1 LPTDTIV
8 LMNILVTGGAGF
20 IGSHIVAELAA
31 QGHAPVIIDSM
42 VNSDQIMID
51 GIEKI
56 TGQQVSF
63 YDADIR
69 NTDKVTEILQQHHC
83 DAVIHLAAFKSV
95 GESVKDPLKY
105 YDNNMNGLISV
116 LEAMSKAG
124 TNLIIFS
131 SSTTVY
137 GDPET
142 LPMTEGSPIQPPTNP
157 YGATKQ
163 MAEQIIQDTC
173 KATGIRSVLLRYFNP
188 VGAHP
193 SGLIG
198 ELPIGVPNFLLPYIM
213 QTVTGARDH
222 LTVFGSDYDTPDG
235 SPMRDYIH
243 VVDLAK
249 AHIAALHHVE
259 KSQENTEVFNIGTG
273 KPTSVLEFI
282 HTFEKANDV
291 KIPYQV
297 GPRRA
302 GDIACAYASVDKA
315 NKVLGWKAEHTLEQA
330 LKDAW
335 HWQQGLE
342 KSVF

>member
-1 LPTDTIV
+1 
-8 LMNILVTGGAGF
+8 MNILVTGGAGF
-20 IGSHIVAELAA
+20 IGSHIVTELTT
-31 QGHAPVIIDSM
+31 QGHTPIIIDTM
-42 VNSDQIMID
+42 VNSDPIMLR

-56 TGQQVSF
+56 TDQKIPY
-63 YDADIR
+63 YDEDIR
-69 NTDKVTEILQQHHC
+69 HTEKVEEILRHHQC
-83 DAVIHLAAFKSV
+83 EAVIHLAAFKSV
-95 GESVKDPLKY
+95 GESVQDPLKY
-105 YDNNMNGLISV
+105 YDNNVNGIISI
-116 LEAMSKAG
+116 LKAMDKTK
-124 TNLIIFS
+124 TNLFIFS

-137 GDPET
+137 GDPDT
-142 LPMTEGSPIQPPTNP
+142 LPMTEGSPTQSPASP

-173 KATGIRSVLLRYFNP
+173 KATSIQSVSLRYFNP

-193 SGLIG
+193 SGHIG

-213 QTVTGARDH
+213 QTVTGVRDH

-249 AHIAALHHVE
+249 AHIAALHHLE
-259 KSQENTEVFNIGTG
+259 ISQDDMDVFNIGTG
-273 KPTSVLEFI
+273 TPTSVLEFI
-282 HTFEKANDV
+282 RTFEKTNDV
-291 KIPYQV
+291 KVPYQV

-315 NKVLGWKAEHTLEQA
+315 NAVLNWKAEHTLERA

-342 KSVF
+342 KNVF